1 MGCVRSAMALWWL
14 SMIIFIVR
22 TRGDIYGHCISSP
35 IVDKNAC
42 KKIAEA
48 NLEGPIVFTSGPS
61 ITEASSDF
69 GGIVKNKP
77 AAVLSPASV
86 GDISKLIKIAN
97 ESPNLTIAARGN
109 GHAVAG
115 QSQALNGIVV
125 NMTSLRGIQIVQKGG
140 GESYADVKGGE
151 FWVNVLRAAQAS
163 GLSPR
168 SWTDYIDLSIGG
180 TLSNAGI
187 SGQTY
192 RYGPQISNVLQLEV
206 VTGNGNVT
214 NCSSED
220 QADLFYSTLGGLG
233 QFGIIT
239 GAQIV
244 LQKSF
249 DRASQWRFV
258 YWNFTDFTHDQEILI
273 SFTQGGAFDYV
284 EGFVI
289 ANNKNGWPSIPF
301 LPNATFNSSLIPPT
315 AGVMLYIIEATLYY
329 DEGTNVNQTV
339 QNISSEL
346 GFIRGLEFNLDTS
359 YFDFLYRVHPQELA
373 DRANG
378 IWFAPHPWLNL
389 FIPKSGMLQF
399 DQHVFSDILKQGIDG
414 IIICYPMHKSLW
426 NSDTSAILPED
437 EDDIFYGVSLLYFSK
452 PYPQGP
458 AVSTL
463 IEQNKRIIDYCK
475 SVGIQVKQYLGSHKT
490 QADWIQHFGRKWDQ
504 FSQKKKIFDPKGILA
519 PGQKVFPRTS

>member
-373 DRANG
+373 DRANDDE
-378 IWFAPHPWLNL
+378 HE
-389 FIPKSGMLQF
+389 
-399 DQHVFSDILKQGIDG
+399 DQSDIRSVEEAPSMNSNQYVQKNHPEEW
-414 IIICYPMHKSLW
+414 IIGDKNEGVHTIRRLARNDEQVFVARSKLEEQLGELIKEER
-426 NSDTSAILPED
+426 SDLCTRLSKKTAETFMAFDKCRSTNRVVFAKLSKR
-437 EDDIFYGVSLLYFSK
+437 VSE
-452 PYPQGP
+452 
-458 AVSTL
+458 AM
-463 IEQNKRIIDYCK
+463 R
-475 SVGIQVKQYLGSHKT
+475 
-490 QADWIQHFGRKWDQ
+490 
-504 FSQKKKIFDPKGILA
+504 LA
-519 PGQKVFPRTS
+519 ELD